1 MIIAG
6 LKLHAVGFAFLA
18 AGLLPAPFHPAPS
31 LTVGPLTQGSDHPSG
46 KRPRGPEK
54 PVTIPVTIRQTREVK
69 PEQEMTIANLLIRED
84 GEVQTGLSYRTQ
96 FDTPLTLAVLV
107 QDDLNSLVGLEIQ
120 GIAHFIGQLP
130 NGSRVFVGY
139 IRSGSL
145 EVRQKFTQDLAKA
158 ARALRVPIGQ
168 PGAAPFNPYV
178 EIREALKRFESQ
190 PAGRRAILVLS
201 DGLDLSRGVDSSSP
215 SLSIDLERAVS
226 EAQRRSVAVY
236 SIYEPTVS
244 ATARGNPLLVNNAQ
258 SSLERLSHDTGG
270 RAFFQGTAAPV
281 SLDPFLRETD
291 ELLSKQIALTYLS
304 THPKKG
310 FHRIE
315 VKSLAPEFE
324 VHYPAG
330 YTR

>member
-1 MIIAG
+1 MRIAG
-6 LKLHAVGFAFLA
+6 LKMRALVFAFTV
-18 AGLLPAPFHPAPS
+18 GLLPAPGSRPS
-31 LTVGPLTQGSDHPSG
+31 

-54 PVTIPVTIRQTREVK
+54 PVTIPVTIQQARKAK
-69 PEQEMTIANLLIRED
+69 PEREMTIANLLIRED

-96 FDTPLTLAVLV
+96 FDTPLSLAVLL
-107 QDDLNSLVGLEIQ
+107 QDDLNSSVGSEIK
-120 GIAHFIGQLP
+120 GIAHFIRQLP

-139 IRSGSL
+139 IRAGSL
-145 EVRQKFTQDLAKA
+145 QVRQKFTTDLSKA
-158 ARALRVPIGQ
+158 ARALRVPVGQ
-168 PGAAPFNPYV
+168 ASAAPFNPYV
-178 EIREALKRFESQ
+178 EIRDALKRFESQ
-190 PAGRRAILVLS
+190 PAGRRAILVIS

-215 SLSIDLERAVS
+215 GQSIDLQAAIS

-236 SIYEPTVS
+236 SIYEPAVS
-244 ATARGNPLLVNNAQ
+244 ALGGGNQLLISNAQ
-258 SSLERLSHDTGG
+258 GSLARLSDETGG
-270 RAFFQGTAAPV
+270 RAFFQGTGAPV
-281 SLDPFLRETD
+281 SLDRFLRETD
-291 ELLSKQIALTYLS
+291 GLLSRQIALTYLS